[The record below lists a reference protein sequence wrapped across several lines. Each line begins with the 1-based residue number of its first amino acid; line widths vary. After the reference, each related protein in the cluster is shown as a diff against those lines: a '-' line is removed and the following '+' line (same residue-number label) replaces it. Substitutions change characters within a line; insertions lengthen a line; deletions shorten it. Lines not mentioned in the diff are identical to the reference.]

1 MSYNG
6 IGLPTPRGTGTS
18 GYVQRN
24 SSALNPA
31 TQAQRGVYSWRQELE
46 QRTRRSEAGFQRDN
60 YVERKVD
67 QGILEHERKRAIE
80 VECMALRDELEETDG
95 IAEDEIERRVDEL
108 RARLKARADEDRELG
123 TLSRSGGGQAAGTG
137 ASGGRTQFKSHQVHE
152 IVRAKELENER
163 FRLDVLSSSTRR
175 AGLSRRSSSFNGSSA
190 ASGRSARYRDHRDR
204 DRDRSLSPPTRH
216 DDDDTASTYRNGR
229 ERSPS
234 GDRSSHHHRRARRR
248 SSVTAGSP
256 PGRRQSWTSHKQQSR
271 SRSPPASRYRDER
284 DDGGVRGRRSSTSA
298 QLWRDSIVRERDLS
312 DSPGGSPERDSL
324 GPLGRESSA
333 GRERERPRSR
343 SPHGSRQEARDLR
356 RRGSRYGPGDV
367 DLNYN

>member
-24 SSALNPA
+24 MSALNPA
-31 TQAQRGVYSWRQELE
+31 TQSQRGVYSWRQELE
-46 QRTRRSEAGFQRDN
+46 HRSRRSETGFQRDN

-67 QGILEHERKRAIE
+67 EGILEHERKRAIE

-95 IAEDEIERRVDEL
+95 IAEEEIERRVDEL
-108 RARLKARADEDRELG
+108 RARLKARADDERELG
-123 TLSRSGGGQAAGTG
+123 RSGSGSGSGG

-175 AGLSRRSSSFNGSSA
+175 AGLPRRTSSFNGSS
-190 ASGRSARYRDHRDR
+190 SGRGARYRDHRDR
-204 DRDRSLSPPTRH
+204 DRDRSLSPPTH
-216 DDDDTASTYRNGR
+216 PEDESPYRNGR

-256 PGRRQSWTSHKQQSR
+256 PGPARRQSWTSHKQQSR
-271 SRSPPASRYRDER
+271 SRSPPASRYRDDR
-284 DDGGVRGRRSSTSA
+284 DEGNARGRRASTSA
-298 QLWRDSIVRERDLS
+298 QLRRDSIVRERDLS

-324 GPLGRESSA
+324 GARGGRRDSN
-333 GRERERPRSR
+333 GNWERERPRSR
-343 SPHGSRQEARDLR
+343 SPHGRDLR